1 MYAFAAGAV
10 VLEYTANIEY
20 APNGKAYNVLEKALV
35 LPLNTMVPPDQVP
48 VPAMVLD
55 WPDLSFQTVTAL
67 VEFMLSLSAP
77 SNHNVHPGILRGSNP
92 QMLFD
97 VPIIVFLEQ
106 NIPEN

>member
-10 VLEYTANIEY
+10 VFEYTANMEY
-20 APNGKAYNVLEKALV
+20 APNGKAYALLEKALV
-35 LPLNTMVPPDQVP
+35 VPLNTMVPPDQVP
-48 VPAMVLD
+48 VPVMVLD
-55 WPDLSFQTVTAL
+55 WPDLSFQIVTAL
-67 VEFMLSLSAP
+67 VEFMLALSAP
-77 SNHNVHPGILRGSNP
+77 SSHSVHPGILRGSNP

>member
-1 MYAFAAGAV
+1 MYAFEAGAV
-10 VLEYTANIEY
+10 VFEYTANIEY

-35 LPLNTMVPPDQVP
+35 LPLKTMVPPDHVP
-48 VPAMVLD
+48 VPVIVLD

-67 VEFMLSLSAP
+67 VEFMVALSAP
-77 SNHNVHPGILRGSNP
+77 SSHSVHPGILRGSNP

-97 VPIIVFLEQ
+97 VPSIVFLEQ